1 MQQHQRVLEDGFLR
15 VEIGDEVGRQ
25 ETLVEAHALGDLQ
38 LGTQRGGFLDRH
50 DTVGAD
56 LGHRLAHQLADL
68 LVARGHRGDLADG
81 LAVVDRRGRCQQR
94 LRHGVGGLV
103 DARPQRDRVGARGD
117 VAQPGLDHGLREHG
131 RGGGAVTGNVV
142 GLGGDRLDQ
151 LRAEILERI
160 LEIDV
165 AGDGHPVVGDGR
177 STESLGQHHM
187 PTTRPERHLDRVG
200 QLVDAGLHRAARGF
214 VEFNLFAHRCLSL
227 VEG

>member
-1 MQQHQRVLEDGFLR
+1 MKQYQRVLQNGFLR

-25 ETLVEAHALGDLQ
+25 ESLVEAHALGDLQ
-38 LGTQRGGFLDRH
+38 LGAQRGGLLDRH

-68 LVARGHRGDLADG
+68 LVARGHGGDLSDG
-81 LAVVDRRGRCQQR
+81 LAVVDRGGRCQQR
-94 LRHGVGGLV
+94 FGNRVGGLA
-103 DARPQRDRVGARGD
+103 DAQPEGDRVGTRGD
-117 VAQPGLDHGLREHG
+117 VAQAGLDHGLREHG
-131 RGGGAVTGNVV
+131 RGGRAVTGNVV

-151 LRAEILERI
+151 LGAEVLERV

-165 AGDGHPVVGDGR
+165 AGDGHTVVGDGR
-177 STESLGQHHM
+177 STEGLGQNHM
-187 PTTRPERHLDRVG
+187 PTTRAERHLDGVG

-214 VEFNLFAHRCLSL
+214 IEFNLFAHRCLSL